1 MDIFGILVS
10 LISGLIGSVIGAF
23 IGARA
28 TLKATKISLEG
39 IYKQE
44 KEKREFEAKQQN
56 LIVIHAL
63 LKELKENQSI
73 ASELPNKPFKHV
85 IMSREAWSVH
95 KGSISFM
102 TEKLQ
107 TNLPYTYSLIAEYNS
122 ILDYDK
128 VASRGEGR
136 NNDKIEASAKK
147 FSENVGGV
155 LAQLEDL
162 LKNTEGR

>member
-1 MDIFGILVS
+1 MDMLTN
-10 LISGLIGSVIGAF
+10 LLSGLIGSLIGAF

-39 IYKQE
+39 LYQQE
-44 KEKREFEAKQQN
+44 KEKREFQSKQQN

-73 ASELPNKPFKHV
+73 ANSIRNKPFKHIV
-85 IMSREAWSVH
+85 MSREAWSIY
-95 KGSISFM
+95 KGSTSFM

-122 ILDYDK
+122 VLEYDK
-128 VASRGEGR
+128 AYLSHGAGYH
-136 NNDKIEASAKK
+136 NDMITKSAEK
-147 FSENVGGV
+147 FIDNVNGV
-155 LAQLEDL
+155 LDQLETVIKD
-162 LKNTEGR
+162 